1 MLRCWKKYSSS
12 RSSSSGRSP
21 VFFCPGLLH
30 LRIQVLISYRKMVNH
45 SQVGIGRS
53 ETHPGWW
60 SITPL
65 SLSSVEPTCR
75 ASTTTTYDD
84 MNKKNPNLVLLEEWI
99 IFVIPWLESWPT
111 SSVYSV
117 LESRRLS
124 LGNTTSSTC
133 TGQCSVP
140 PHCDGM
146 TKLAWLEKY
155 VKPFLSISTIIYL
168 YLS

>member
-1 MLRCWKKYSSS
+1 MV
-12 RSSSSGRSP
+12 GHP
-21 VFFCPGLLH
+21 FFCPGLLH

-84 MNKKNPNLVLLEEWI
+84 MNKKKPQPSTLGGVDHFRDSMAWVLTNVVCVLSVKISPTFSRKHHLLNLHW
-99 IFVIPWLESWPT
+99 
-111 SSVYSV
+111 
-117 LESRRLS
+117 
-124 LGNTTSSTC
+124 
-133 TGQCSVP
+133 SVP